1 MSGRVKVNYN
11 TVYSRIAQFRA
22 AIRNQ
27 LNATHQNYNQLL
39 NSVKT
44 MDSATNTTLIE
55 AIERNR
61 EKAVVTAKILEKEL
75 SFIDGGAMQ
84 VELQEN
90 RIAQRF
96 SRTGTG
102 GI

>member
-1 MSGRVKVNYN
+1 MAGQVKVDY
-11 TVYSRIAQFRA
+11 TGVYSKTAQLKA

-27 LNATHQNYNQLL
+27 LNVTNQSYNQLL
-39 NSVKT
+39 NSVRT
-44 MDSATNTTLIE
+44 MDSSTNATLIE

-61 EKAVVTAKILEKEL
+61 QKAAVTAKILEKEL
-75 SFIDGGAMQ
+75 SFIDGSTMQ

-96 SRTGTG
+96 SRTERG
-102 GI
+102 